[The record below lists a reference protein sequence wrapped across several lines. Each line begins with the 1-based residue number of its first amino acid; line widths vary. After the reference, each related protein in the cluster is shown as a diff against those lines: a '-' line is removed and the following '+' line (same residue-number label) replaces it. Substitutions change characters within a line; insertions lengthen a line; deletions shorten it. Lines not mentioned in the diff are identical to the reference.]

1 MKSVCIIVRA
11 MIIRCNYFQSLIDK
25 LNEALSY
32 ENASVDRTK
41 SRIEEQVQ
49 INGVSIICAEQSASS
64 SRRPSVGVLYAGA
77 MKQHMK
83 RSFLIYN

>member
-1 MKSVCIIVRA
+1 MKSVCIIVESYDNK
-11 MIIRCNYFQSLIDK
+11 MQLLSELIDK

-64 SRRPSVGVLYAGA
+64 SRRPSVGVLYAAA